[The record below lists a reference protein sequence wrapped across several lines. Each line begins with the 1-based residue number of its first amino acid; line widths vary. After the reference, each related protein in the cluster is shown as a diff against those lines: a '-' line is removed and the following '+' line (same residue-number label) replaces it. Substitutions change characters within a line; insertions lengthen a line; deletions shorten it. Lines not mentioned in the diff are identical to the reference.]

1 MPQPSRGA
9 PRSAVPPFLIVGVL
23 LLAACATARLG
34 DAPPDAAANTTDTAD
49 FTVTAQPGT
58 WRNKPQVEGYV
69 RNKRDLSANRILL
82 RVEALDATGKVLT
95 SAIRHMDQKI
105 PPNDRVFY
113 QVPVPGPAPAYR
125 VQVDYVFWG
134 GGGGGSGGG
143 GGGGGM

>member
-1 MPQPSRGA
+1 MPQPVPGA
-9 PRSAVPPFLIVGVL
+9 PRPFLPPVLIVAVL
-23 LLAACATARLG
+23 LLAACATVRLG
-34 DAPPDAAANTTDTAD
+34 DAPPDPAANTTDTAD

-69 RNKRDLSANRILL
+69 RNKRDLSATRILL